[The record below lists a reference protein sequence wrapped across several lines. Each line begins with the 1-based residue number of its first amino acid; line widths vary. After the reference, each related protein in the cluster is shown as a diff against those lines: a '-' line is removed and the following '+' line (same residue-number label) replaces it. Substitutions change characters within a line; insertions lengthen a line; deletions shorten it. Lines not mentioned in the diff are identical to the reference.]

1 MIKIKLLEVDI
12 YIIIKTEKNKKIK
25 NGINANKLNS
35 LWKINEYL
43 HFLKNDQYYSIISRV
58 FI

>member
-35 LWKINEYL
+35 L
-43 HFLKNDQYYSIISRV
+43 
-58 FI
+58 